1 MFQFEE
7 EAMLVQDRE
16 DLLQLLRMRFGEI
29 SPTIIQKIYDVQ
41 TLDALERLF
50 LVAANGESLGI
61 FLEELE
67 APEDSFKLALDKFN
81 PMSYITEKGKAHGE

>member
-81 PMSYITEKGKAHGE
+81 PMSYITEKRKAHGE